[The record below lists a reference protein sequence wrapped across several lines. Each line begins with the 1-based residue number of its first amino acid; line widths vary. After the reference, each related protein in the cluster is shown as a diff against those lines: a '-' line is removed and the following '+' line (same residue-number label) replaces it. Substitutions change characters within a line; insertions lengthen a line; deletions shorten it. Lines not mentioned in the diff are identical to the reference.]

1 MNKREFLK
9 STGAI
14 VAGGMISRLT
24 PAQQQPAPREN
35 WAGNITYST
44 DHVHTPANVD
54 EVRDVV
60 RGCSKLR
67 ALGSRHSFN
76 RIADS
81 TQNQISL
88 QHLDQ
93 IEIDDNARTVTVGAG
108 IKYGQLAPVIDGR
121 GYALHNLASLPHISV
136 AGAIATATHG
146 SGIHN
151 GNLATAVRAL
161 EIVTA
166 SGELIKL
173 SRDKDGD
180 EFAGAVVGLGAVG
193 VVTRVTLDLL
203 PTFQV
208 AQTVYQNLNFDELA
222 HNFDAI
228 FGAGYSVSLF
238 TDWQHHQA
246 TQVWIKRKLQPGEKH
261 ESAAEF
267 YGAKRA
273 TEKLHPITGHPAE
286 SCTEQMGIPGPW
298 FERLPHFKMNF
309 TPSSGRELQT
319 EYFVPRE
326 HGYEAILAVEKL
338 RDQITPHLFV
348 TELRTIA
355 ADNFWMSTA
364 YERDSLAIHFT
375 WKPEWDT
382 VKQILPRI
390 EAQLKPF
397 APRPHWA
404 KLFTLSPALLQAQYA
419 RLAAFKALL
428 KQHDPSG
435 KFRNDF
441 LEKNLYAT

>member
-9 STGAI
+9 SSGAI
-14 VAGGMISRLT
+14 VAGSMISRL
-24 PAQQQPAPREN
+24 AHGQQQPATREN

-44 DHVHTPANVD
+44 DHVHTPANVS
-54 EVRDVV
+54 EAQDVV
-60 RGCSKLR
+60 KTCSKLR

-81 TQNQISL
+81 AQNQISL

-93 IEIDDNARTVTVGAG
+93 IDIDEKARTVTVGAG
-108 IKYGQLAPVIDGR
+108 VKYGQLAPVIDAR

-146 SGIHN
+146 SGIRN
-151 GNLATAVRAL
+151 GNLATAVSAL
-161 EIVTA
+161 ELITADGNIVH
-166 SGELIKL
+166 L

-180 EFAGAVVGLGAVG
+180 RFLAAVVGLGAVG

-208 AQTVYQNLNFDELA
+208 AQTVYQNLNFDQLE
-222 HNFDAI
+222 HNFDSI

-238 TDWQHHQA
+238 TDWQKHQA
-246 TQVWIKRKLQPGEKH
+246 TQVWIKRRLAPSEKH
-261 ESAAEF
+261 ESAADF

-273 TEKLHPITGHPAE
+273 KEKLHPITGHPAE

-298 FERLPHFKMNF
+298 YERLPHFKMNF

-326 HGYEAILAVEKL
+326 HGYHAILAVEKL

-355 ADNFWMSTA
+355 ADNLWMSTA
-364 YERDSLAIHFT
+364 YKRDSLAIHFT
-375 WKPEWDT
+375 WKPEWDA
-382 VKQILPRI
+382 VKQILPKI
-390 EAQLKPF
+390 EAQLEPF

-404 KLFTLSPALLQAQYA
+404 KLFTLPPSRLQVQYA
-419 RLAAFKALL
+419 KLGEFKSMLQ
-428 KQHDPSG
+428 QHDPGG
-435 KFRNDF
+435 KFRNQF
-441 LEKNLYAT
+441 LETNLY

>member
-121 GYALHNLASLPHISV
+121 GYAPHNLASLPHISV